1 MEAGERH
8 NISNT
13 QDNLGSLLELDSREY
28 FPLDATELDWEY
40 WQNLLDGRGDP
51 LLDGHEQRPW

>member
-1 MEAGERH
+1 MQAGERH

-13 QDNLGSLLELDSREY
+13 QDDLSSSLELDSREY
-28 FPLDATELDWEY
+28 FPLYAAELDWEY

-51 LLDGHEQRPW
+51 LFDGHEQRPW